1 MECKAL
7 NKIIKIILGIF
18 VLVCIVGLL
27 VSGGNNKSDDSAS
40 NQVQEP
46 ATTSDSAA
54 ATTSNSSAATTS
66 EAATEPTP
74 ETYKVGDRVVV
85 GDRAYTVTDIRTS
98 SSVGDDFTK
107 QTATGIFVIVTMT
120 VENIGK
126 ESATMSSS
134 DVKIIDSEGR
144 TFESDTE
151 AWAALN
157 ENILLKQIQPGLPV
171 VGQTIFD
178 VPKGITSNLQV
189 SEGGWGTDNKLIS
202 LGTIQ

>member
-1 MECKAL
+1 M
-7 NKIIKIILGIF
+7 NKIIKIILGVF
-18 VLVCIVGLL
+18 VLLVIVGLFG
-27 VSGGNNKSDDSAS
+27 SGGNNTSNDSTS
-40 NQVQEP
+40 NQVEEP
-46 ATTSDSAA
+46 
-54 ATTSNSSAATTS
+54 ATTS
-66 EAATEPTP
+66 EAAVKQTP

-85 GDRAYTVTDIRTS
+85 GERAYTITDVRTA
-98 SSVGDDFTK
+98 SSVGDGFTK
-107 QTATGIFVIVTMT
+107 QTATGIFVIVTMN

-126 ESATMSSS
+126 ESATMSST

-151 AWAALN
+151 AWIALK

-178 VPKGITSNLQV
+178 VPKGITANLQV
-189 SEGGWGTDNKLIS
+189 SSGIWGTDTKLIS

>member
-1 MECKAL
+1 M
-7 NKIIKIILGIF
+7 NKIIKIILGVF
-18 VLVCIVGLL
+18 VLLVIVGLFG
-27 VSGGNNKSDDSAS
+27 SGGNNTSNDSTSNQVGSSGDNTSNVNTS

-46 ATTSDSAA
+46 ATTS
-54 ATTSNSSAATTS
+54 
-66 EAATEPTP
+66 EAAVKQTP

-85 GDRAYTVTDIRTS
+85 GERAYTITDVRTA
-98 SSVGDDFTK
+98 SSVGDNFTK
-107 QTATGIFVIVTMT
+107 QTATGIFVIVTMN

-126 ESATMSSS
+126 ESATMSST

-151 AWAALN
+151 AWTALK

-178 VPKGITSNLQV
+178 VPKGITANLQV
-189 SEGGWGTDNKLIS
+189 SSGIWGTDTKLIS